1 MDASN
6 RPGNQGCD
14 GPVGYRREMYHP
26 FWGIPL
32 EVGPTRPREIEEALA
47 LVAGQA
53 RNWLERAEQDGE
65 SSGCPRVLRSLP

>member
-1 MDASN
+1 
-6 RPGNQGCD
+6 
-14 GPVGYRREMYHP
+14 MYHP